1 MAKEVL
7 VATCFST
14 ALSCFTLLS
23 CLVLGP
29 TIYTQINDIWL
40 ELDVEMA
47 EFKANSDLLW
57 KEMITIDEVRH
68 KRQAGYGSF
77 FPTADNT
84 RPTKPTAGIG
94 TGYPKESVS
103 PSIPPSMVIPDTAG
117 GHAGYGNIHNGIQV
131 PNIVPEFQHQQ
142 QKSSTNQQEKLDG
155 NLQAEFDRLPG
166 DTWDELCENWVRS
179 GKAGRPGSPCKCSCS
194 RAKKCPA
201 GRPGPPG
208 PPGIPGSDGTAGLP
222 GQPGKDGEDSTTTR
236 TNLIGC
242 IRCPT
247 CGAGP
252 TGPPGPEGAQGLAG
266 SPGRP
271 GAPGADGQPGP
282 PGPPGNPGM
291 KGPTGAAGPK
301 GIPGPNAKVFVSRK
315 GDKGKPGPI
324 GPAGDKGAGGHDA
337 PNGQRGDV
345 GPQGPP
351 GPQGPRGS
359 MGRPGMVGI
368 PGNPGPD
375 SLYCPCPART
385 PRPGSGENEVSRP
398 SEMKPS
404 QPHGSSGAGGY
415 GVPAGV
421 PSFNQEYGVGSEP
434 VVASPYRRRKKARV

>member
-57 KEMITIDEVRH
+57 KEMITIDEARH

-77 FPTADNT
+77 FPTADT
-84 RPTKPTAGIG
+84 RPTKPNPSIG
-94 TGYPKESVS
+94 TGYPKESVL
-103 PSIPPSMVIPDTAG
+103 PSIPPSMVIPDTAAG
-117 GHAGYGNIHNGIQV
+117 QAGYIV
-131 PNIVPEFQHQQ
+131 PNIGQEFQHNQ
-142 QKSSTNQQEKLDG
+142 QKSSTNQQEKSDR

-194 RAKKCPA
+194 KAKKCPA

-222 GQPGKDGEDSTTTR
+222 GQPGKDGEDSTTER
-236 TNLIGC
+236 TNLVGC

-252 TGPPGPEGAQGLAG
+252 PGPPGVEGAQGLAG

-271 GAPGADGQPGP
+271 GAPGVDGQPGP
-282 PGPPGNPGM
+282 PGL
-291 KGPTGAAGPK
+291 
-301 GIPGPNAKVFVSRK
+301 NAKVFVPRK
-315 GDKGKPGPI
+315 GNKGKPGPI
-324 GPAGDKGAGGHDA
+324 GPAGDKGPRGHDA
-337 PNGQRGDV
+337 PNGRRGDV

-385 PRPGSGENEVSRP
+385 PRPGSSENEGSRP
-398 SEMKPS
+398 TETKPS
-404 QPHGSSGAGGY
+404 QPHGSSGTGGY
-415 GVPAGV
+415 GVPTGFRRSIKNTEPAQS
-421 PSFNQEYGVGSEP
+421 PSLHHHTD
-434 VVASPYRRRKKARV
+434 VARKLVCKQI